1 MCIRDRLVAS
11 PEYNGF
17 FTPLLKNGID
27 WATRPQEGFPSPFPG
42 KVAALLAASP
52 GALGGIRGLPA
63 LRILLSGIGV
73 LVTPGQMSLPLAQ
86 QSFDDKG
93 ALINGQQQKML
104 EGVVSELLR
113 TVRVD

>member
-1 MCIRDRLVAS
+1 
-11 PEYNGF
+11 
-17 FTPLLKNGID
+17 
-27 WATRPQEGFPSPFPG
+27 
-42 KVAALLAASP
+42 LLAASP

-63 LRILLSGIGV
+63 VRILLSGIGV

-86 QSFDDKG
+86 QCFDEKG